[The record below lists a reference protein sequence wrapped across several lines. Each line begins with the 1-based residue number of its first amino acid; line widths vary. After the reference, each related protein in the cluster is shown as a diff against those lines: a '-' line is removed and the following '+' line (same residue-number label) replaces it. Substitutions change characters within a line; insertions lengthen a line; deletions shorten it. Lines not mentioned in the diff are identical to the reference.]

1 MIHSFLMIGQSNM
14 AGRGKINE
22 VEPIKNNKIKVLRN
36 GRWQPMFSPINPDR
50 VTSGISLAESFA
62 DAYAKEHDVEVG
74 LIPCADGGTSLSQW
88 QEGSLLY
95 DHAVFQAKL
104 ALRTSDIAGVLW
116 HQGEVD
122 CDDSLYPLYIEKFTN
137 IMKALRR
144 ELNLY
149 DVPFILGGLGDF
161 LKDCKFD
168 ATLKN
173 YFHVNEALMEIAQ
186 KNEMTGFVSAE
197 GLTSNPDNLHFNA
210 ESLREFGIR
219 YYKEFCKIEPKDR
232 VFREI
237 SITEESQQKGMG
249 AL

>member
-1 MIHSFLMIGQSNM
+1 MIGQSNM

-22 VEPIKNNKIKVLRN
+22 VEPIKNDKIKVLKN
-36 GRWQPMFSPINPDR
+36 GRWQSMFSPVNPDR

-62 DAYAKEHDVEVG
+62 DEYVKEHNVEVG

-88 QEGSLLY
+88 REGGLLF

-104 ALRTSDIAGVLW
+104 ALRTSEIVGVLW

-122 CDDSLYPLYIEKFTN
+122 CHESLYPLYENKFTN
-137 IMKALRR
+137 IMNAFRR

-149 DVPFILGGLGDF
+149 DVPFVLGGLGDF

-168 ATLKN
+168 DTLKN
-173 YFHVNEALMEIAQ
+173 YFHINDALRKIAR
-186 KNEMTGFVSAE
+186 KNRMTGFVSAQ

-210 ESLREFGIR
+210 QSLREFGIR
-219 YYKEFCKIEPKDR
+219 YYKEFSKLELKDR
-232 VFREI
+232 TFENRDLI
-237 SITEESQQKGMG
+237 NEERSEME
-249 AL
+249 LL